1 MVELFYRDIRS
12 KYNNMKH
19 YKKGIKKYTTY
30 CFLFLICI
38 SLFFSGCVNN
48 NTTKGESEN
57 TTSETGKNITST
69 EPMPEEYNEILDN
82 LINAYPWSDDK
93 MSVVP
98 ENPELSYMYLRSSS
112 LSDVGFALIDLD
124 NNGQK
129 ELIISDINSSF
140 VYDLYTISDGEITH
154 LFDSAERNRY
164 YLYKNG
170 YIENQWS
177 SSAASSGTDFY
188 KLGNGTLRFVER
200 ITLDAY
206 YALDAG
212 LIDEITEA
220 NEKDLYFKSKSKL
233 TKNYESITF
242 EEYEIILQSYRNA
255 NPPLKIKY
263 TLLSEYKNKTSES

>member
-1 MVELFYRDIRS
+1 
-12 KYNNMKH
+12 MKH
-19 YKKGIKKYTTY
+19 YKKEIKKYTIY

-38 SLFFSGCVNN
+38 SLCFSGCANN
-48 NTTKGESEN
+48 NTTKNESEN
-57 TTSETGKNITST
+57 TTSETETITSET
-69 EPMPEEYNEILDN
+69 EYNISSTELIPEEYNEILDN
-82 LINAYPWSDDK
+82 LINAYPWDDDE

-154 LFDSAERNRY
+154 LFDSAERNCY

-170 YIENQWS
+170 YVENQWS

-188 KLGNGTLRFVER
+188 KLGNGTLHFVER

-220 NEKDLYFKSKSKL
+220 NEKDLYFKSKSNL
-233 TKNYESITF
+233 PEDYESITF
-242 EEYEIILQSYRNA
+242 EEYEIILQSYRKA

-263 TLLSEYKNKTSES
+263 TLLSEYKTSES